1 MTVPEMHIAVRLG
14 LDKTSSFEYASFQQE
29 ELDFWLNES
38 QERFIKQRLFGN
50 NYKQEKYDQTQ
61 KRIDDIK
68 SLVVFGYNI
77 DLAGT
82 TFGVNIKDGALPL
95 TSSTAPYMFYLNSN
109 VRDISGNELQTGD
122 VVSIDIISKYIKD
135 SVNNPYLLRPLV
147 FFYKN
152 AGYSGERIAF
162 IYSDEFVP
170 NTFDITYIKR
180 PKKLIYS
187 SPGTYETTTCE
198 LSEHTHKEIVSICVN
213 LLLENIESP
222 RIQSFPQINSS
233 TVE

>member
-61 KRIDDIK
+61 KRIDDLK
-68 SLVVFGYNI
+68 TLVVVASEITLTGSYLGSNVRE
-77 DLAGT
+77 A
-82 TFGVNIKDGALPL
+82 ALPVSDL
-95 TSSTAPYMFYLNSN
+95 TNPYMFYLNST
-109 VRDISGNELQTGD
+109 VYDTTGDALQTGD
-122 VVSIDIISKYIKD
+122 VISTDLISRYIKD
-135 SVNNPYLLRPLV
+135 SVNNPYIFRPLV
-147 FFYKN
+147 YFYYIGN
-152 AGYSGERIAF
+152 SRLAF
-162 IYSDEFVP
+162 IHGDEFYP
-170 NTFDITYIKR
+170 ITCDITYIKR

-222 RIQSFPQINSS
+222 RTQSFPQINSS